1 MRSFVIGDTG
11 YVGQSFPDKKHQEV
25 VRAVD
30 DLLLQRP
37 AKNEYRW

>member
-1 MRSFVIGDTG
+1 MCIARRFADT
-11 YVGQSFPDKKHQEV
+11 GQSFPDKKHQEV

-37 AKNEYRW
+37 AKDEHRW